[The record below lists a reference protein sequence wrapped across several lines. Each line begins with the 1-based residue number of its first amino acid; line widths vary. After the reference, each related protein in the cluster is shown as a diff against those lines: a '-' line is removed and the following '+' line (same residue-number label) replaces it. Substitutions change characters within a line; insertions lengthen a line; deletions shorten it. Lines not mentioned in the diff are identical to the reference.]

1 MSSSLAS
8 IRDASGQHIAERILT
23 ATTLLVLIASMT
35 IGIWEAVNISQTVV
49 KAIGEAAVLV
59 ALALS
64 IVARPESA
72 KASRYLIPLLAIVA
86 IGTVGAIAGEDGI
99 AGAAVFARDMLKSA
113 ALLFVA
119 HSFVDGRS
127 LRMLTIAI
135 LVLAA
140 VQIPVAAAKLVLIGI
155 DEKHWIGTMHH
166 SAGQLGIL
174 LPLMAVPS
182 LVIVGLAW
190 RSSITWLSGF
200 FSFFAIV
207 NEKRLAILA
216 IPLFALGA
224 WLIVVVQDIFIRPRL
239 PLSTVVG
246 RLRTFLAVLAV
257 SVGTFYAGIFF
268 IPSLN
273 PGGTYFGGKV
283 DLRYLRT
290 YTKEYLTRGYVS
302 VLNNPLENLETDTGI
317 QLGRIALIRDAA
329 IHVARQPLPI
339 ALLGFGGSNTSDSY
353 LLGDNRNDILF
364 KRHRL
369 RGATPFAVRVLID
382 TGYIGLT
389 LLVGWFVWIVLL
401 IMRRMSDP
409 DKWIAIIA
417 MIALCW
423 HGVVAF
429 DVFLYSAALWTYG
442 VLAPSY
448 FLLLGLLLMDRE
460 RLSRLLAGARLGG
473 WRIDSQ
479 RRSRCEEPNAP

>member
-1 MSSSLAS
+1 VFSQLAS
-8 IRDASGQHIAERILT
+8 VRHSPDQHTVERILT
-23 ATTLLVLIASMT
+23 AITLLILIASMT
-35 IGIWEAVNISQTVV
+35 IGVWEAVNIPQAVV
-49 KAIGEAAVLV
+49 KGVSEAAVLIAV
-59 ALALS
+59 AISL
-64 IVARPESA
+64 VARREST
-72 KASRYLIPLLAIVA
+72 KAWPYVIPLLAIVA
-86 IGTVGAIAGEDGI
+86 IGAIGAIAGEDGI
-99 AGAAVFARDMLKSA
+99 AGAALFARDMLKSA

-119 HSFVDGRS
+119 YSFAEGRS
-127 LRMLTIAI
+127 LRVLSIAVLI
-135 LVLAA
+135 LAA
-140 VQIPVAAAKLVLIGI
+140 IQIPVAAGKLILIGI
-155 DEKHWIGTMHH
+155 DEKRWIGTMHQ

-174 LPLMAVPS
+174 LPLMAIPS

-190 RSSITWLSGF
+190 KSSITWLSGF

-216 IPLFALGA
+216 IPLLALGA
-224 WLIVVVQDIFIRPRL
+224 WLIVLIQDIVIRPRL
-239 PLSTVVG
+239 PLSTVDA
-246 RLRTFLAVLAV
+246 RLKTFLAVLAV

-268 IPSLN
+268 VPSLN

-302 VLNNPLENLETDTGI
+302 VLNNPLDNLETDTGI
-317 QLGRIALIRDAA
+317 QLGRIALIRAA
-329 IHVARQPLPI
+329 AAHVASQPLPI

-353 LLGDNRNDILF
+353 LLGNNRNDIIF

-409 DKWIAIIA
+409 DKWIVIIA

-429 DVFLYSAALWTYG
+429 DVFLYSSALWTYG

-448 FLLLGLLLMDRE
+448 FLLLGLLLMHRE
-460 RLSRLLAGARLGG
+460 RLSKLLARARLCG
-473 WRIDSQ
+473 Q
-479 RRSRCEEPNAP
+479 RVD